1 MTESTEWRTVRFGAV
16 HSTGTAPYGQ
26 PDSTQSLPTQP
37 APQTESN
44 GPVGLAEWLA
54 TPEARE
60 LEGRWVLLSHDYEVI
75 DHASK
80 PSELFDRHPDIN
92 TPFIVFVKPSNVIF
106 VG

>member
-1 MTESTEWRTVRFGAV
+1 MTESTESIASFGTVR
-16 HSTGTAPYGQ
+16 STITAPYGQ
-26 PDSTQSLPTQP
+26 PSSTQSQPTQTVPETEPNEP
-37 APQTESN
+37 A
-44 GPVGLAEWLA
+44 GLADWLA

-60 LEGRWVLLSHDYEVI
+60 LEGRWVLLAHDYEVI

>member
-1 MTESTEWRTVRFGAV
+1 M
-16 HSTGTAPYGQ
+16 
-26 PDSTQSLPTQP
+26 
-37 APQTESN
+37 
-44 GPVGLAEWLA
+44 A